1 MANLKIIF
9 IDTPQK
15 SLETSQTPKK
25 KKPMSIDALIKAINN
40 TVVTELDK
48 KRLNERLIKA
58 DEKFEKR
65 ARERRI
71 TEEFLQ
77 RRITI

>member
-1 MANLKIIF
+1 MN
-9 IDTPQK
+9 TPQK

>member
-1 MANLKIIF
+1 MN
-9 IDTPQK
+9 TPKK
-15 SLETSQTPKK
+15 SLETTQTPKK